1 MKKQKEFELHKKIRG
16 PKWYLRPIEMVGAW
30 IFAGPFGTRTKIK
43 KINCEGLKGPFILL
57 SNHASF
63 VDFANVIKSGCVE
76 LEHQR
81 LIVVTL
87 TPNCSANQR
96 PVLSFS
102 TRTILIRFK
111 PLIAYLFKFAAKLLT
126 YIVIRK
132 NITC

>member
-1 MKKQKEFELHKKIRG
+1 MSRIKIDNMSHSLDTFLVEAISSLISTSSKEAI
-16 PKWYLRPIEMVGAW
+16 
-30 IFAGPFGTRTKIK
+30 
-43 KINCEGLKGPFILL
+43 
-57 SNHASF
+57 
-63 VDFANVIKSGCVE
+63 FANVIKSGCVE

-87 TPNCSANQR
+87 TPNCSANYR

>member
-63 VDFANVIKSGCVE
+63 VDFANVIKSGYTKKYCW
-76 LEHQR
+76 
-81 LIVVTL
+81 VTSIEEFNGREWL
-87 TPNCSANQR
+87 LRGVGCIQ
-96 PVLSFS
+96 
-102 TRTILIRFK
+102 K
-111 PLIAYLFKFAAKLLT
+111 PLRT
-126 YIVIRK
+126 
-132 NITC
+132 